1 MTQPPA
7 SPVLL
12 VQALARRGLLACAT
26 VCVVASAS
34 AQTAPAANPPQKKPP
49 AKAKTA
55 AAPTIADLAAKLDA
69 LAQQNAA
76 LQAKVERLEA
86 AQAAQPGL
94 ASSPGQTGPVAPPAR
109 TAGLEPAQT
118 PAPARPS
125 PAVEAPISP
134 LAGRTAEAGGAATTV
149 SGYGEIGYSHPTKSA
164 QDTRTDVQRAVI
176 GLAHRFDDR
185 TRVVAEFEWE
195 HAITSAS
202 DSGESEVEQLWVE
215 REFAGGIRGRAGLFL
230 MPVGLVNQNHEP
242 TAYFGVYRPD
252 VDTKIVPSTWREAGL
267 GVSGDTAI
275 GLNWDVAITT
285 MPNLSKWDPASTEGR
300 DRGPL
305 QSIHGEGQFAA
316 SRDLGG
322 VAALNWRGIPGLLLG
337 GSLVYGGI
345 GQHRPGFLA
354 GKSRLTMFDLHARY
368 QIAGWDLAGEYVR
381 GDISDT
387 EALNAS
393 YAASS
398 VTAPTLVPK
407 RFYGGY
413 VQAAYTVWRREDYA
427 LVPFVRYE
435 RLNTAAGF
443 GGLSVAAGGV
453 RQPDE
458 RIWTVGASLRIG
470 EGVVLKADYRDYRR
484 NKLADTVEHFNL
496 GNSVNL
502 GVGFAF

>member
-1 MTQPPA
+1 M
-7 SPVLL
+7 SN
-12 VQALARRGLLACAT
+12 GLLACAA
-26 VCVVASAS
+26 VCAASSVS
-34 AQTAPAANPPQKKPP
+34 AQTASPGDVRAKKPAAR
-49 AKAKTA
+49 AKSAAAPA

-86 AQAAQPGL
+86 AQAAQPSV
-94 ASSPGQTGPVAPPAR
+94 ASTTGPSGPSNPS
-109 TAGLEPAQT
+109 TPFNPPAQT
-118 PAPARPS
+118 ARLESAQTPPLAKPS
-125 PAVEAPISP
+125 PAAQAPIAP
-134 LAGRTAEAGGAATTV
+134 VAGRTPDATTGPSATTV
-149 SGYGEIGYSHPTKSA
+149 SAYGEIGYSHPTKSTK
-164 QDTRTDVQRAVI
+164 DTQTDVQRAVI
-176 GLAHRFDDR
+176 GLEHRFDDR

-195 HAITSAS
+195 HAIAS
-202 DSGESEVEQLWVE
+202 SGDSGEAEVEQLWVE
-215 REFAGGIRGRAGLFL
+215 REFAVGIRGRAGLFL
-230 MPVGLVNQNHEP
+230 MPVGLINQNHEP

-275 GLNWDVAITT
+275 GLNWDVAVTT

-305 QSIHGEGQFAA
+305 QAIHGEGQFAA

-322 VAALNWRGIPGLLLG
+322 VVALNWRGIPGLLVG

-345 GQHRPGFLA
+345 GQHQPGFLA

-368 QIAGWDLAGEYVR
+368 QIAGWDLAGEYIR
-381 GDISDT
+381 GNINDT

-427 LVPFVRYE
+427 LIPFVRYE

-453 RQPDE
+453 KQPDE
-458 RIWTVGASLRIG
+458 RIWTLGASLRIG

-484 NKLADTVEHFNL
+484 NKLADAVEHFNL